1 MLEEGTREESL
12 ILLKNSIKSA
22 EELVIV
28 DGYFFSIKR
37 LNQASHDFCEKKEEE
52 IKRAVEEI
60 ITILPT
66 GLRKLLI
73 VTKKSAHIEEV
84 VNKFKENITQDCIV
98 EIIIL
103 STIHDRVW
111 IVDKE
116 KYLVSGTSF
125 NGLGKS
131 FSFLYTIKEER
142 NKERVAKYFRD
153 RIKRNKILNLEN
165 TALNMEVKERF
176 LGFFR
181 NERQRESH

>member
-12 ILLKNSIKSA
+12 ILLRNSIESA
-22 EELVIV
+22 KELVIV

-37 LNQASHDFCEKKEEE
+37 LNHDSHDFCEKKERE
-52 IKRAVEEI
+52 INRVVEEI

-73 VTKKSAHIEEV
+73 VTKKSTYIEEV
-84 VNKFKENITQDCIV
+84 VNRFKENISQNCSV
-98 EIIIL
+98 EIILL

-111 IVDKE
+111 IVNKE
-116 KYLVSGTSF
+116 EYLVSGSSF

-165 TALNMEVKERF
+165 AALSMEAKERF
-176 LGFFR
+176 LNFFR
-181 NERQRESH
+181 NERQRENY

>member
-12 ILLKNSIKSA
+12 NLLKESIKNA

-73 VTKKSAHIEEV
+73 VTKKSAHIKEI

-98 EIIIL
+98 EIIFL

-111 IVDKE
+111 IVNKK

-131 FSFLYTIKEER
+131 FSFLYTIKNEDNR
-142 NKERVAKYFRD
+142 KKVAKYFRD
-153 RIKRNKILNLEN
+153 RIERNKVSNLEN
-165 TALNMEVKERF
+165 TVLTREAKEEF
-176 LGFFR
+176 LTFFR
-181 NERQRESH
+181 NDN